1 MLSSR
6 VLEEGDVTEEEE
18 DEEDGIRFV
27 TLESRFE
34 NKETV
39 LNW

>member
-1 MLSSR
+1 M
-6 VLEEGDVTEEEE
+6 EEGDVTEE
-18 DEEDGIRFV
+18 DKDKEDGIRFV